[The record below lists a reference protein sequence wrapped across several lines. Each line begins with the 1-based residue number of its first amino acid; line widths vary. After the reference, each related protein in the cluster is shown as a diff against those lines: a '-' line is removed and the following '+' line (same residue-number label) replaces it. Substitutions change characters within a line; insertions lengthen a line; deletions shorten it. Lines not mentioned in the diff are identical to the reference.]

1 MKKAL
6 VNIGSRAFRADVAD
20 NMFTRAKGL
29 SGRAVLAADEAMLFV
44 FPLAWRYSFW
54 MKDMKFNLDIVW
66 IRNGAIVDV
75 SENVLAPI
83 PGDSIFKISKARPSV
98 AVDAVLEIR
107 AGTVNSLGI
116 RAGDKVEIV
125 GSS

>member
-83 PGDSIFKISKARPSV
+83 PGDSIFKISKA
-98 AVDAVLEIR
+98 
-107 AGTVNSLGI
+107 
-116 RAGDKVEIV
+116 
-125 GSS
+125 